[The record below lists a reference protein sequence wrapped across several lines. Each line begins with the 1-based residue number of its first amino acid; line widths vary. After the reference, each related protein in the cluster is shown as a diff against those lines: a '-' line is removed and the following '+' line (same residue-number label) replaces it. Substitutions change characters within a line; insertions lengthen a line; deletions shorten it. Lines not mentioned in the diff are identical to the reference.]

1 MQQFSAETQKII
13 DNHKADFNCTNYIS
27 KLNSYGGYNAYID
40 SLGGV
45 FKKYRNFNGKVSTVQ
60 QFKEIA
66 EYVWG
71 LYHIYGFDYYNGTTY
86 VRWTGGSPFYVNNQ
100 KGRCNGGKIDDLC
113 GLSSKDKTTCCN
125 WAIDTF
131 LFKLGILPNGNQK
144 YCTQASYGTLITD
157 KNDLQIGDIVH
168 FYKDSKGVFNPKNP
182 STYGQSGWHHVV
194 IVWDV
199 TPTSIIVA
207 DGGSRLQRNKGK
219 WLYEVPKTGKGFG
232 GDYGTSDKWMAKRI
246 FTLKSTPN
254 VPSKENKTIEDM
266 AIEVILGHDINGGS
280 WGNGDIRKNNLGED
294 YNAVQYKVNELLK
307 NEESLQK
314 ALVRYILMGKAGN
327 GDIRKQYLGDRYQ
340 LGQDGVDKIKTAI
353 NNFYNS
359 FDNEWR
365 KLVKMYMRIE

>member
-60 QFKEIA
+60 QFREIA

-168 FYKDSKGVFNPKNP
+168 FYRDQKGVFNPKNP
-182 STYGQSGWHHVV
+182 STYGQSGWHHVG

-207 DGGSRLQRNKGK
+207 DGGSRMQRNKGK
-219 WLYEVPKTGKGFG
+219 WLYEVPKSGKGFG
-232 GDYGTSDKWMAKRI
+232 GDYGTSDKWLAKRI
-246 FTLKSTPN
+246 FSLKSTLP
-254 VPSKENKTIEDM
+254 VPSKENKTINDM
-266 AIEVILGHDINGGS
+266 AIEVILGHDLTGAS
-280 WGNGDIRKNNLGED
+280 WGSGDARKTNLGKD
-294 YNAVQYKVNELLK
+294 YTEVQSKVNELLK
-307 NEESLQK
+307 NEEALQK
-314 ALVRYILMGKAGN
+314 ALVYHVLTGKAGN
-327 GDIRKQYLGDRYQ
+327 GTVREEYLGDKYQ
-340 LGQDGVDKIKTAI
+340 LAQDGISKIDTIIKD
-353 NNFYNS
+353 FYNS
-359 FDNEWR
+359 FDNE
-365 KLVKMYMRIE
+365 LCELIKMRMGIK

>member
-40 SLGGV
+40 LLGGV
-45 FKKYRNFNGKVSTVQ
+45 FKKYRNFKGKVSTVQ

-71 LYHIYGFDYYNGTTY
+71 LYHIYGFDYFNGVTY
-86 VRWTGGSPFYVNNQ
+86 VRWTGGSPFYVND
-100 KGRCNGGKIDDLC
+100 KRGRCNGGKIDDLC

-144 YCTQASYGTLITD
+144 YCTQASYGKLITD

-168 FYKDSKGVFNPKNP
+168 FYRDQKGVFNPNDT
-182 STYGQSGWHHVV
+182 STYGKSGWHHVV

-207 DGGSRLQRNKGK
+207 DGGSRMQRNKGK
-219 WLYEVPKTGKGFG
+219 WLYEVPKSGKGFG
-232 GDYGTSDKWMAKRI
+232 GDYGTSDKWLARRI
-246 FTLKSTPN
+246 FSVNTI
-254 VPSKENKTIEDM
+254 PSKENKTIDDM
-266 AIEVILGHDINGGS
+266 AIEVILGHDINGAS
-280 WGNGDIRKNNLGED
+280 WGSGETRKVNLGKD
-294 YNAVQYKVNELLK
+294 YDAVQNRVNEMLK
-307 NEESLQK
+307 TEEIFQK
-314 ALVRYILMGKAGN
+314 ALVRHVLTGKASSGTK
-327 GDIRKQYLGDRYQ
+327 REEYLGDKYQ
-340 LGQDGVDKIKTAI
+340 LAQDGINKINTAVKD
-353 NNFYNS
+353 FYAS
-359 FDNEWR
+359 FDDEWCE
-365 KLVKMYMRIE
+365 LVKMFMGIK